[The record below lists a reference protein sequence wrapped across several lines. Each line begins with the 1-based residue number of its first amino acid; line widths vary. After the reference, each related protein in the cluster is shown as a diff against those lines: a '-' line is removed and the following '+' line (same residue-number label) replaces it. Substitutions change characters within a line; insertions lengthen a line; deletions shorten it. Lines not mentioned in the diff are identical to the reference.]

1 MALIIK
7 QKPLYNI
14 LPVGQPVIYTVFDST
29 VVSSKFKVKYIAEVH
44 ISSTTP
50 PNTSTGTPVGTF
62 KTTPN
67 NAGVGIFDLS
77 KVVESYVNSD
87 NNSAED
93 SLYKGNQ
100 LTNIETDYRPL
111 QTTDKFSMTNNSV
124 RWLAIVFKI
133 EGAATATGVPSI
145 QDTENSQVYLLFN
158 GYLKRTDVLD
168 KSTTNA
174 DFGFDTTDFVLSSN
188 ASKFL
193 TNAPNTQYAEVGD
206 YGTLS
211 FLRTDGTLDNVLFT
225 FTDQSGSTTTETFKP
240 TQANGGSAYN
250 TEAERNLLHLGA
262 FPANL
267 RNWSSTFQTLITN
280 DNLDF
285 YTVVLRNA
293 ANSAI
298 SETITIYR
306 QCPDLKGYEAIRLC
320 WLNQYGVWDYYTFTK
335 RSNRSITTQGTQY
348 NQIEGTW
355 NESYYQVNGYKGG
368 KKSFRVNAMER
379 LTINTDYVNE
389 AEGVW
394 FEELINS
401 PEVYIVNGFSD
412 IVDTNTTLSTYVEPV
427 RLTTSSYTRKTIAN
441 DKLMQYTF
449 ELEKSKIL
457 RTQAV

>member
-1 MALIIK
+1 MALTIIQQPK
-7 QKPLYNI
+7 YDI
-14 LPVGQPVIYTVFDST
+14 LPVGQPVIYTVSDST
-29 VVSSKFKVKYIAEVH
+29 VVSTKFKVSYIAEVH

-50 PNTSTGTPVGTF
+50 PNTSTTDDLVGTF

-87 NNSAED
+87 NNAGFSSD
-93 SLYKGNQ
+93 YKGDK
-100 LTNIETDYRPL
+100 LLAPEIEYRPL
-111 QTTDKFSMTNNSV
+111 QTTDKFSMNKNCV
-124 RWLAIVFKI
+124 RWLKIVFKI
-133 EGAATATGVPSI
+133 EGADSATEVPVEI
-145 QDTENSQVYLLFN
+145 DIENSIVFLLFN

-168 KSTTNA
+168 KLGAN
-174 DFGFDTTDFVLSSN
+174 FGFDTSPFVLSS
-188 ASKFL
+188 SSSRFL
-193 TNAPNTQYAEVGD
+193 TNAPTTQYAEIGD

-211 FLRTDGTLDNVLFT
+211 FLRTDATLYDVLFT
-225 FTDQSGSTTTETFKP
+225 FYNSAGASLGTETYFA
-240 TQANGGSAYN
+240 TGGNGANQFS

-267 RNWSSTFQTLITN
+267 RNWSSTFQTIITN
-280 DNLDF
+280 DTLDY
-285 YTVVLRNA
+285 YTVVLRNSA
-293 ANSAI
+293 SAAI

-306 QCPDLKGYEAIRLC
+306 QCPDLKDYEAVRLC

-348 NQIEGTW
+348 TQTEGTW
-355 NESYYQVNGYKGG
+355 NENYYQVNGYKGG
-368 KKSFRVNAMER
+368 KKAFRVNATER
-379 LTINTDYVNE
+379 MTINTDYVNE

-401 PEVYIVNGFSD
+401 PEVYIVNSYTSTND
-412 IVDTNTTLSTYVEPV
+412 VNTTLSTYVEPV

-449 ELEKSKIL
+449 ELEKSKTL

>member
-1 MALIIK
+1 MALTIIQQPK
-7 QKPLYNI
+7 YDI
-14 LPVGQPVIYTVFDST
+14 LPVGQPVIYTVSDST
-29 VVSSKFKVKYIAEVH
+29 VVSTKFKVSYIAEVH

-50 PNTSTGTPVGTF
+50 PNTSTTDDLVGTF

-77 KVVESYVNSD
+77 KVVESYVSAD
-87 NNSAED
+87 NNSAFSSD
-93 SLYKGNQ
+93 YKGNKL
-100 LTNIETDYRPL
+100 LTPEIQYRPL
-111 QTTDKFSMTNNSV
+111 QTTDKLSMNNNCV
-124 RWLAIVFKI
+124 RWLEIVFKI
-133 EGAATATGVPSI
+133 EGAADADEAPTI
-145 QDTENSQVYLLFN
+145 LDTENSIVYLLFN

-168 KSTTNA
+168 KTNA
-174 DFGFDTTDFVLSSN
+174 DFGFDTTDFVLSS
-188 ASKFL
+188 SSSRFL
-193 TNAPNTQYAEVGD
+193 TNAPTTQYAEVGD

-211 FLRTDGTLDNVLFT
+211 FLRTDATLNNVLFT
-225 FTDQSGSTTTETFKP
+225 FYNSAGASLGTENYP
-240 TQANGGSAYN
+240 ANGTNGANLFS

-267 RNWSSTFQTLITN
+267 RNWSSTFQTIITN
-280 DNLDF
+280 DTLDY

-293 ANSAI
+293 ANAAI

-306 QCPDLKGYEAIRLC
+306 QCPDLKGYEAVRLC

-394 FEELINS
+394 FEELVNS
-401 PEVYIVNGFSD
+401 PEVYIVNGYTSNND
-412 IVDTNTTLSTYVEPV
+412 INTTLSTYVEPV

>member
-77 KVVESYVNSD
+77 KVVDSYVNPD
-87 NNSAED
+87 NNSAFSSD
-93 SLYKGNQ
+93 YKGNKLLAPEIQ
-100 LTNIETDYRPL
+100 YRPL
-111 QTTDKFSMTNNSV
+111 QTTDKLSMTNNCV
-124 RWLAIVFKI
+124 RWLKIVFKI

-145 QDTENSQVYLLFN
+145 QDTENSIVYLLFN

-168 KSTTNA
+168 KTNA
-174 DFGFDTTDFVLSSN
+174 DFGFDTTDFILASSS
-188 ASKFL
+188 SKFL
-193 TNAPNTQYAEVGD
+193 TNAPTTQYAEVGD

-211 FLRTDGTLDNVLFT
+211 FLRTDATLNNVLFT
-225 FTDQSGSTTTETFKP
+225 FTDQSGSTTTETYP
-240 TQANGGSAYN
+240 ANGANGANLFS

-262 FPANL
+262 FPGNL
-267 RNWSSTFQTLITN
+267 RNWSTTFQTLITN

-285 YTVVLRNA
+285 YTVVLRDASNT
-293 ANSAI
+293 AI

-306 QCPDLKGYEAIRLC
+306 QCPDLKGYEAVRLC

-394 FEELINS
+394 FEEL
-401 PEVYIVNGFSD
+401 
-412 IVDTNTTLSTYVEPV
+412 V
-427 RLTTSSYTRKTIAN
+427 RR
-441 DKLMQYTF
+441 M
-449 ELEKSKIL
+449 
-457 RTQAV
+457 V